1 MNLYIITLRRSL
13 FFSSVSVAKAEEPKF
28 AHGAGAK
35 KKISFRRGET
45 RTESPFSSVPSK
57 KRKKESKNKG
67 KKTEKKRG

>member
-28 AHGAGAK
+28 AHGAAK